1 MAVIFRQNAHHGN
14 FTRRVGML
22 LSCEKANGLLI
33 LQRTEE
39 KLGAGILCILPSR
52 FPVAKPSRQRMQNAQ
67 ADFLFTIRVQHMPI
81 FHKIPPSHRA
91 QEAQGKREVNP

>member
-1 MAVIFRQNAHHGN
+1 
-14 FTRRVGML
+14 
-22 LSCEKANGLLI
+22 
-33 LQRTEE
+33 
-39 KLGAGILCILPSR
+39 
-52 FPVAKPSRQRMQNAQ
+52 MQNAQ